1 MNITE
6 IKSEIAGDSYYKVEH
21 PSGLTIFVYPKE
33 GYTSSYAIF
42 GTRYGSDNRYKVWI
56 YQHKFQILR
65 KMRCDKGSRRNC
77 ALS

>member
-42 GTRYGSDNRYKVWI
+42 GTRYGSINTKFPTVSPITLNTSFLKV
-56 YQHKFQILR
+56 K
-65 KMRCDKGSRRNC
+65 KAMR
-77 ALS
+77 L

>member
-42 GTRYGSDNRYKVWI
+42 GLNTSFLKV
-56 YQHKFQILR
+56 KRAMPL
-65 KMRCDKGSRRNC
+65 
-77 ALS
+77 

>member
-33 GYTSSYAIF
+33 GYTSSYAISAHATAVSIQSF
-42 GTRYGSDNRYKVWI
+42 PLTAVI
-56 YQHKFQILR
+56 
-65 KMRCDKGSRRNC
+65 
-77 ALS
+77 

>member
-21 PSGLTIFVYPKE
+21 PSGLTIFVCPKE

-42 GTRYGSDNRYKVWI
+42 GP
-56 YQHKFQILR
+56 LP
-65 KMRCDKGSRRNC
+65 
-77 ALS
+77 

>member
-33 GYTSSYAIF
+33 GYTCLLYTS
-42 GTRYGSDNRYKVWI
+42 
-56 YQHKFQILR
+56 
-65 KMRCDKGSRRNC
+65 RCV
-77 ALS
+77 

>member
-33 GYTSSYAIF
+33 GYTSSYKIF
-42 GTRYGSDNRYKVWI
+42 R
-56 YQHKFQILR
+56 
-65 KMRCDKGSRRNC
+65 
-77 ALS
+77 

>member
-1 MNITE
+1 MIFKE
-6 IKSEIAGDSYYKVEH
+6 VKSNRIGDKYFYVEH
-21 PSGLTIFVYPKE
+21 SSGLQLDLC
-33 GYTSSYAIF
+33 
-42 GTRYGSDNRYKVWI
+42 DNRYKVWI

>member
-42 GTRYGSDNRYKVWI
+42 RHTLRQYQYKVFPLTAVI
-56 YQHKFQILR
+56 
-65 KMRCDKGSRRNC
+65 
-77 ALS
+77 